1 MLAGDA
7 LRGVRVIDLS
17 SGMAGGLAAM
27 ELADFGADVLRIG
40 TPPAGD
46 DPGAMVWHRGK
57 SFLGEASDVEVAALL
72 ADADVCV
79 VSDPPSRLA
88 GSPWAA
94 AAACTANPRL
104 VHVATPPFLSG
115 EAPWASG
122 VGSDELLA
130 AWAGTSLR
138 QASVE
143 DVPVESIYP
152 HLTTVQGIW
161 AAACAVAALVER
173 ERSGL
178 GQAVVVGGLHGALV
192 ASGAAFNF
200 DPAAPEPAPGRP
212 RPGGSGG
219 AVPFYRTYRCGDGQW
234 LFLAALT
241 PRFTELAFRVL
252 GLTGLLEDE
261 RLGGKGRAAILLP
274 EHSGWAIETIAA
286 VFATR
291 PRDEWLAALAEA
303 GCPAGPLLERDD
315 WLDHPQLAA
324 IGMVHETVDGV
335 VMPANPIHLDPPRA
349 STSELSTLGGWKLR
363 NGRDGEGPLAGLRV
377 LDLGAII
384 AGPFGASLLGELG
397 ADVIKVEPPSGDSF
411 RGPGFAAYNKGQ
423 RGIVLDLQR
432 EEGRAAFLR
441 LVETADVV
449 VDNYRPGVLGRLR
462 LRYDDLVEVNP
473 AIVTLSVTGF
483 GEGGPLGNEPGFDP
497 VLQAMSGMMTAQGG
511 DADPVFFTVAV
522 NDVTTA
528 ASSAL
533 AVCVALFDRA
543 RTGNGR
549 RIWTS
554 LAGTSALLQAAA
566 LVRYPGRPTAAR
578 GGPDFPGPSDDDR
591 YHRAADGW
599 VRVRGRVADAR
610 WATRSRREL
619 VAELTEAG
627 IDAAPACAPKELVE
641 VLVAED
647 ALQRDTRPGREGWW
661 TVGRHARFSRTERND
676 TLVAPSLGEH
686 TREVL
691 SEAGFTDGDIEALLT
706 SGAAAAR

>member
-1 MLAGDA
+1 MFVGDV
-7 LRGVRVIDLS
+7 LRGVRVVDLS
-17 SGMAGGLAAM
+17 SGLAGGLAAM

-40 TPPAGD
+40 APPDGSDAG
-46 DPGAMVWHRGK
+46 PMVWHRGK
-57 SFLGEASDVEVAALL
+57 RFVDDDGVDIAALL

-79 VSDPPSRLA
+79 VSDPASPSTDA
-88 GSPWAA
+88 PWSAEV
-94 AAACTANPRL
+94 ACGANPRL
-104 VHVATPPFLSG
+104 VHLSTPPFLDGEVPWSSG
-115 EAPWASG
+115 RAS
-122 VGSDELLA
+122 DPLLA
-130 AWAGTSLR
+130 AWSGTALR
-138 QASVE
+138 QASAT

-152 HLTTVQGIW
+152 HLTTVQGVW
-161 AAACAVAALVER
+161 AAACAVAALFER

-178 GQAVVVGGLHGALV
+178 GQAVVVGGMHGALV

-200 DPAAPEPAPGRP
+200 DASAPDLPPDRP

-219 AVPFYRTYRCGDGQW
+219 AVPFYRTYRGGDGQW

-241 PRFTELAFRVL
+241 PRFTEIAFRVL
-252 GLTGLLEDE
+252 GLTGLLEDA
-261 RLGGKGRAAILLP
+261 RLGGKGRAAMLLP
-274 EHSGWAIETIAA
+274 EHSGWAIESIAS

-324 IGMVHETVDGV
+324 IGMVHEADGV
-335 VMPANPIHLDPPRA
+335 VMPGNPIRLEPPLRA
-349 STSELSTLGGWKLR
+349 SVSKSAAGSGHQLR
-363 NGRDGEGPLAGLRV
+363 SGRDGGGPLAGVRV

-432 EEGRAAFLR
+432 PEGRAAFLR

-449 VDNYRPGVLGRLR
+449 VDNYRPGVLGRLQ

-473 AIVTLSVTGF
+473 GIVTLSVTGF
-483 GEGGPLGNEPGFDP
+483 GEGGPLGDEPGFDP

-511 DADPVFFTVAV
+511 DDDPVFFTVAV

-533 AVCVALFDRA
+533 AVCLALLDRS
-543 RTGNGR
+543 RGNGGR
-549 RIWTS
+549 RVWTS
-554 LAGTSALLQAAA
+554 LAGTSALLQTEA
-566 LVRYPGRPTAAR
+566 LVRYEGRPVAQR
-578 GGPDFPGPSDDDR
+578 GGRDFPGPSEDDR
-591 YHRAADGW
+591 YHRVSDGW
-599 VRVRGRVADAR
+599 VRVRGRAADASWPAR
-610 WATRSRREL
+610 TRAEV
-619 VAELTEAG
+619 VAALTAEG
-627 IDAAPACAPKELVE
+627 VDAAPACSPKELVD
-641 VLVAED
+641 LLAATD

-661 TVGRHARFSRTERND
+661 TVGRHARFSRTERTG
-676 TLVAPSLGEH
+676 TLVAPALGEH
-686 TREVL
+686 TRAVL
-691 SEAGFTDGDIEALLT
+691 AEAGLTDDEIDALVA
-706 SGAAAAR
+706 SGAATAR